1 MPLRFYSLLLFLFFR
16 LFRLF
21 RNLSVNEFIWDI
33 ENDR

>member
-1 MPLRFYSLLLFLFFR
+1 MPLRFYSLLLFG
-16 LFRLF
+16 LF